1 MSMRIRPEDLDFLI
15 ESDSVR
21 LLDVRR
27 KADDDADPETTFGAA
42 WRTPEQIDAW
52 SRALPK
58 DRRVV
63 VYCVKGKAGQPV
75 RDDGTDKERVSGS
88 LIDGGLKAFRESS
101 GQRGET

>member
-1 MSMRIRPEDLDFLI
+1 MSMRIRPEDLGSLI
-15 ESDSVR
+15 ESHSVR
-21 LLDVRR
+21 LLDVGR
-27 KADDDADPETTFGAA
+27 KADDDADPETISGAT

-52 SRALPK
+52 SRVLPK

-63 VYCVKGKAGQPV
+63 VYCVKGEAGQPV

-88 LIDGGLKAFRESS
+88 LIEGGLKAFRESS